1 MAINIGG
8 HSFTEAEILEALTA
22 QNTVASDPGTEESNT
37 LSGVVTRLLAL
48 EERLPFTRAGFGVT
62 TTPGET
68 STTYRV
74 QTLDYRG
81 ETIIITFEIPN

>member
-1 MAINIGG
+1 M
-8 HSFTEAEILEALTA
+8 
-22 QNTVASDPGTEESNT
+22 ASDPGTEESNT

-62 TTPGET
+62 TTVGET

-74 QTLDYRG
+74 QTLDHHG
-81 ETIIITFEIPN
+81 DIIIVTFEIPN

>member
-8 HSFTEAEILEALTA
+8 HSFTESQILEALTA

-37 LSGVVTRLLAL
+37 LAGVVTRLLAL

-62 TTPGET
+62 TIPGET
-68 STTYRV
+68 YTTYRV
-74 QTLDYRG
+74 QTLDHHG
-81 ETIIITFEIPN
+81 DTIIVTFEIPN